1 MSNCPAHRMRHRMA
15 VGLESNS
22 TRWQPELT
30 VRYSGEKV
38 AAVSPACSG
47 DRQRVLVCPG
57 VLLPFITMVSV
68 SFHSPGAMPSAAA
81 NCGITQQTANPPIRT
96 EAADGWVAR
105 NRGGCGRLRHHMK

>member
-1 MSNCPAHRMRHRMA
+1 MSNWPVHRMRHRNA
-15 VGLESNS
+15 VGPELNS
-22 TRWQPELT
+22 TRSQPEFT

-47 DRQRVLVCPG
+47 DRHRVLVVVG

-81 NCGITQQTANPPIRT
+81 GRDIRQPKPTASQ
-96 EAADGWVAR
+96 AASQATTTAPD
-105 NRGGCGRLRHHMK
+105 